1 MEYRGF
7 ITDDTAIIITPRDNY
22 WDICLFDAFGNT
34 EGISNVN
41 RNKLYQYLTQLN
53 SFIEE
58 ESYSSGQYL
67 DFIDNNYSIVATI
80 VRPDIGDDLE
90 LKLGDMSIT
99 LDTSVESLKLVKS
112 LLVPLLEYVENTDKE

>member
-7 ITDDTAIIITPRDNY
+7 ITDDTAIIITPKDNY
-22 WDICLFDAFGNT
+22 WDICLFDAYGNT

-41 RNKLYQYLTQLN
+41 KDKLYKY
-53 SFIEE
+53 FIELSKFLE
-58 ESYSSGQYL
+58 EKSFSSGQYL

-90 LKLGDMSIT
+90 LRLGDMSIA
-99 LDTSVESLKLVKS
+99 LDTSVDGFKLVKS
-112 LLVPLLEYVENTDKE
+112 LLSPLLSYIEESSKE